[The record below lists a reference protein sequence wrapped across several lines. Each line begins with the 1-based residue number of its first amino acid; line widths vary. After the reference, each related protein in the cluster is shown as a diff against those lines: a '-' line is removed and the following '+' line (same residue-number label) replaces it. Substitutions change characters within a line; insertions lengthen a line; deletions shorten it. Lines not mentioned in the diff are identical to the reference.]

1 VAQHPTRTPLDDQPG
16 VEQEVDLDLDVLRFR
31 EDRSVLIVDQ
41 DEFAE
46 HQIRYAYPPDIVAAA
61 EKAAAWL
68 HGVLGDGTEPFA
80 TEYRTWLAMV
90 S

>member
-1 VAQHPTRTPLDDQPG
+1 
-16 VEQEVDLDLDVLRFR
+16 
-31 EDRSVLIVDQ
+31 VLIVDQ

-46 HQIRYAYPPDIVAAA
+46 HQIRYAYPPDIIAAA
-61 EKAAAWL
+61 EKSADWL
-68 HGVLGDGTEPFA
+68 HAALGDGTEPFA